1 MLKLSVKHFAISTG
15 DVVAYRVSHARC
27 FVRRQVDELVTVGVK
42 ECLLCFRIN
51 TIYNSAFV
59 GF

>member
-1 MLKLSVKHFAISTG
+1 VCSLMMIDRSKH
-15 DVVAYRVSHARC
+15 VAAFNYFNAS
-27 FVRRQVDELVTVGVK
+27 
-42 ECLLCFRIN
+42 FRIN